1 MSLSTCQ
8 TSGVEPTQLESY
20 MYWEKKKKEEKK
32 KRNLAAGGWQT
43 LLLEKSEVILRGAE
57 IS

>member
-8 TSGVEPTQLESY
+8 TSGIEPTQLESY
-20 MYWEKKKKEEKK
+20 MYLKKP
-32 KRNLAAGGWQT
+32 NLAAGGWQT